1 MKQDEIE
8 KQISETG
15 YWKNSESEYKLHE
28 IQLTKLTR
36 LRSLYKTISWRI
48 LATTDT
54 FIISWFITGRFAW
67 AASIASVEVFTKM
80 FLYYYHE
87 RAWLRVRFRR
97 PF

>member
-1 MKQDEIE
+1 MINEIK

-15 YWKNSESEYKLHE
+15 YWKNSESEHILHE

-36 LRSLYKTISWRI
+36 LRSLYKMFSWRI

-54 FIISWFITGRFAW
+54 FIISWFITGKFSW
-67 AASIASVEVFTKM
+67 AVSIAGIEVFTKM
-80 FLYYYHE
+80 FLYYLHE
-87 RAWLRVRFRR
+87 RAWLRVKFRR